1 MSAEKLNLQCATCGS
16 STDRAQARSLM
27 PWAELEACCNVDW
40 LDEGTALPNH
50 DIWTRSSTMPLTGH
64 RQHVKLY
71 HPFAAAIG
79 ESFWLMFMPGAA
91 ALNGWAEAPQ
101 TIITSAFVHCHLD
114 EIIRRAESW
123 AWVLVA
129 IDDVVSIPKLGRRFP
144 NQIGPVP
151 DAELHQTLVRT
162 RFRDW
167 DLIEGSSEGDVGAWF
182 LARRSQQKIHLVG
195 AGRWSFHE
203 DVACAGNLEIT
214 NEQWKR
220 LCLGMGVS

>member
-40 LDEGTALPNH
+40 LDEGTALPHH

-129 IDDVVSIPKLGRRFP
+129 RSEEHTS
-144 NQIGPVP
+144 
-151 DAELHQTLVRT
+151 ELQSPCNLVCR
-162 RFRDW
+162 
-167 DLIEGSSEGDVGAWF
+167 LLLEKKK
-182 LARRSQQKIHLVG
+182 QKNTQGTHG
-195 AGRWSFHE
+195 N
-203 DVACAGNLEIT
+203 DVA
-214 NEQWKR
+214 R
-220 LCLGMGVS
+220 DSPR